1 MSNNIDDLL
10 KLLETRGEEKGKNKT
25 CHPVK
30 EVVDFVE
37 EMKIEAGTTAV
48 PNYLIFYYYRNIW
61 KPEAVRRKVK
71 KITFFQ
77 SLNKLLPDY
86 RHGNQRF
93 YMVNDGIFDLK
104 LKEAAETYDR
114 QHWRKEKSKKKKLSV
129 FENVGSESE
138 T

>member
-48 PNYLIFYYYRNIW
+48 PNYLIFYYYRNVW
-61 KPEAVRRKVK
+61 KP
-71 KITFFQ
+71 I
-77 SLNKLLPDY
+77 S
-86 RHGNQRF
+86 
-93 YMVNDGIFDLK
+93 
-104 LKEAAETYDR
+104 
-114 QHWRKEKSKKKKLSV
+114 
-129 FENVGSESE
+129 
-138 T
+138 